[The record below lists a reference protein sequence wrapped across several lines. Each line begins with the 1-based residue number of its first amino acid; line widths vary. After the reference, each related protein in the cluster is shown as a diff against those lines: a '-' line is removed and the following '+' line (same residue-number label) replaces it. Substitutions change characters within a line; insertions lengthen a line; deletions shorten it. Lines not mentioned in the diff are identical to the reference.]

1 MEQNPWFFNLI
12 GIIMAKLKNAVTP
25 KGVLSWPYIA
35 KPDTRYNPEGVYK
48 TSIVVSAA
56 DAAPLME
63 LCKTQF
69 VEEYGQAKLAK
80 ANMPFEVNEE
90 SGEVTFKFKSK
101 RQPTV
106 YDAKGKVIK
115 NVPQI
120 SSGTI
125 AKIATAINPYA
136 TGINVGVSLYLN
148 DVQVIE
154 LVEYGKGNVFGAEDG
169 YEYEDDGSADVKEP
183 SIGEKTDSDF

>member
-1 MEQNPWFFNLI
+1 
-12 GIIMAKLKNAVTP
+12 MAKLKNAITP

-48 TSIVVSAA
+48 TSIVIPAA

-63 LCKTQF
+63 LCKESF
-69 VEEYGQAKLAK
+69 VNEYGQAKLAK
-80 ANMPFEVNEE
+80 AYMPFEVNDEAA
-90 SGEVTFKFKSK
+90 EVTFKFKSK
-101 RQPTV
+101 RQPKV
-106 YDAKGKVIK
+106 YDAKGKVINK
-115 NVPQI
+115 IPQI
-120 SSGTI
+120 SSGTV

-154 LVEYGKGNVFGAEDG
+154 LVEYGAGPRFGAEDG
-169 YEYEDDGSADVKEP
+169 YEYEDDGSSPTKEP
-183 SIGEKTDSDF
+183 ALNEETDSDF

>member
-1 MEQNPWFFNLI
+1 
-12 GIIMAKLKNAVTP
+12 MAKLKNAITP
-25 KGVLSWPYIA
+25 KGVLSWPYVA

-48 TSIVVSAA
+48 TSLVLQAE

-115 NVPQI
+115 KVPQI

-125 AKIATAINPYA
+125 AKVATAINPYA

-148 DVQVIE
+148 DIQVLE
-154 LVEYGKGNVFGAEDG
+154 LVEYGGGAKFAAEDG
-169 YEYEDDGSADVKEP
+169 YEYEEDDTSSVKEP
-183 SIGEKTDSDF
+183 SLGEATDSDF

>member
-1 MEQNPWFFNLI
+1 
-12 GIIMAKLKNAVTP
+12 MAKLKNAVTP

-56 DAAPLME
+56 EAAPLME

-125 AKIATAINPYA
+125 AKVATAINPYA

-154 LVEYGKGNVFGAEDG
+154 LVEYGKGNVFGAEEG

-183 SIGEKTDSDF
+183 SLGEKTDSTDF